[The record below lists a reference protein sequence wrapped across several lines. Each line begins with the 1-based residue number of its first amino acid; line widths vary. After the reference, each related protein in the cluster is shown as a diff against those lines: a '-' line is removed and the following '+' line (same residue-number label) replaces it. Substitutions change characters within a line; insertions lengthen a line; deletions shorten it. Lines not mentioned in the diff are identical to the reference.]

1 MAINLARAL
10 ELMLVTDDAL
20 VAGRDLIA
28 LFLAAERGGVTSIQ
42 LRLKEA
48 PAAVIAALARE
59 ALTRLTVPLI
69 INDRLDAALAVG
81 AHGVHLGPDD
91 VPAAVARRT
100 APPGFIIGVSV
111 GLPGEVANGEAGDY
125 WGIGPWAVSAT
136 KAGAGMPLGPDGFAA
151 IQRLAGDRPCVAI
164 GGITPDDVPRARAA
178 GAIGVAV
185 VSGILGASDVEQA
198 ARRYA
203 SR

>member
-1 MAINLARAL
+1 
-10 ELMLVTDDAL
+10 MLVTDDAL

-28 LFLAAERGGVTSIQ
+28 LLLAAERGGVTSIQ

-48 PAAVIAALARE
+48 PAAVISALARE
-59 ALTRLTVPLI
+59 ALARLTVPLI

-91 VPAAVARRT
+91 VPAAVARRI

-111 GLPGEVANGEAGDY
+111 GLPGEAINGEAGDY
-125 WGIGPWAVSAT
+125 WGIGPWSVTAT
-136 KAGAGMPLGPDGFAA
+136 KAGAGTPLGPAGFTA

-164 GGITPDDVPRARAA
+164 GGITPDDVPLARAA

-185 VSGILGASDVEQA
+185 VSGILGTNDVEQA